1 MSTSTLQTNELGSG
15 TLIAGYF
22 EDGQDAHR
30 AIQALIDSG
39 FLPSQ
44 IGAAFH
50 SAGAES
56 AGEAVAEESIRQ
68 APGRTFNQEAADVD
82 TSAGGASSGSDAV
95 QPVGLASGSGSP
107 ILGAG
112 NPPPIPGSSL
122 AHTGLPHELKSEL
135 GHDQPA
141 SAYAQSSSAP
151 VAPSAPQ
158 HPAANTSWTSKLK
171 HLFSKNQT
179 SASKGEGFGTG
190 AGDLKLTSL
199 PYSRASFET
208 SVNSAGVPADQSRHL
223 SHRLATGGAV
233 VTVSD
238 TGRAVEVE
246 KIFERFNGDVRFES
260 DIFADAAGDGYVPHV
275 EVFGH
280 LEHYYRGV

>member
-135 GHDQPA
+135 AHDQPGG
-141 SAYAQSSSAP
+141 SYAQTASAP
-151 VAPSAPQ
+151 VAPAASQ
-158 HPAANTSWTSKLK
+158 PAATSWTSKLK
-171 HLFSKNQT
+171 HLFSKSQT
-179 SASKGEGFGTG
+179 SATEGFGTG
-190 AGDLKLTSL
+190 AGDLKLNSL
-199 PYSRASFET
+199 PYSRASFQT
-208 SVNSAGVPADQSRHL
+208 SISSAGAPSDHSRHL
-223 SHRLATGGAV
+223 SQRLATGGAV

-238 TGRAVEVE
+238 TGRAIEVE
-246 KIFERFNGDVRFES
+246 KIFEQFNGEVRFES
-260 DIFADAAGDGYVPHV
+260 DIFEDAAGDGYEPHV

-280 LEHYYRGV
+280 LEHYYRSV

>member
-1 MSTSTLQTNELGSG
+1 MTTSTLQADDLGSG

-30 AIQALIDSG
+30 AIQALLDSG
-39 FLPSQ
+39 FLASQ

-50 SAGAES
+50 TAGGES
-56 AGEAVAEESIRQ
+56 AGEAIADESMRQ
-68 APGRTFNQEAADVD
+68 APGRTFNEQAADVD

-95 QPVGLASGSGSP
+95 QPVGLSSGSGSV

-135 GHDQPA
+135 AHDQPGG
-141 SAYAQSSSAP
+141 SYAHTTSAP
-151 VAPSAPQ
+151 VAPAASEPAP
-158 HPAANTSWTSKLK
+158 TSWTSKLK
-171 HLFSKNQT
+171 HLFSKSQPGAT
-179 SASKGEGFGTG
+179 DAEGFGTG
-190 AGDLKLTSL
+190 AGDLKLNSL

-208 SVNSAGVPADQSRHL
+208 SISSAGAPSDHSRHL
-223 SHRLATGGAV
+223 SLRLAKGGAV
-233 VTVSD
+233 VTVNE

-246 KIFERFNGDVRFES
+246 KIFEQFNGEVRFES
-260 DIFADAAGDGYVPHV
+260 DVFEDAAGDGYEPHV

-280 LEHYYRGV
+280 LEHYYRSI